1 MNYYFQKF
9 KIFTF
14 KNELCPKKMKLHKN
28 TDNSLNRKE
37 DIWNDKNEDVK
48 IGDLGNLSGDILH
61 G

>member
-1 MNYYFQKF
+1 
-9 KIFTF
+9 
-14 KNELCPKKMKLHKN
+14 MKLHKN